1 MMMTDNV
8 SVTVANRPDLSHA
21 YSSLRF
27 FNFGI
32 NLFRLDPETS
42 SVSKTGPHIFL
53 YIPSGIVIDCFERE
67 MSVIKLEGPCI
78 GTLRERDGLAAYE
91 YGGFLE
97 HAVSELL
104 LTFKV
109 DLQAEK
115 LRLQASGKL
124 SPKRQT
130 KDEWEK
136 PKKLS
141 DFQIGAHFAFEKVGS
156 LFQGNPDEMQTSVDR
171 ALARLAKSKT

>member
-1 MMMTDNV
+1 MKSDNV

-32 NLFRLDPETS
+32 NLFRLTPGTG
-42 SVSKTGPHIFL
+42 SVSQTGPHIFL
-53 YIPSGIVIDCFERE
+53 HIPSGVVIDCFERD
-67 MSVIKLEGPCI
+67 MSVIKFEGPCI

-109 DLQAEK
+109 DLQAEEF
-115 LRLQASGKL
+115 RLQASGKL

-136 PKKLS
+136 PKNLS
-141 DFQIGAHFAFEKVGS
+141 DFQIDARFAFEKMGS
-156 LFQGNPDEMQTSVDR
+156 LFEGKSDEMQAAFDR
-171 ALARLAKSKT
+171 ALVRLTKSKT

>member
-1 MMMTDNV
+1 MKSDNV
-8 SVTVANRPDLSHA
+8 SVTVANRPDLSHD

-32 NLFRLDPETS
+32 NLFRLTPETG
-42 SVSKTGPHIFL
+42 SVSQTGPHIFL
-53 YIPSGIVIDCFERE
+53 HIPSGVVVDCFERE
-67 MSVIKLEGPCI
+67 MSVIKFEGPCI
-78 GTLRERDGLAAYE
+78 GTLRERNGLSAYE

-104 LTFKV
+104 LTFNV
-109 DLQAEK
+109 DLQAREF
-115 LRLQASGKL
+115 RLHASGKL

-136 PKKLS
+136 PKNLS
-141 DFQIGAHFAFEKVGS
+141 DFQIDARFTIEEVGS
-156 LFQGNPDEMQTSVDR
+156 LFEGKSDEMQAAFDR
-171 ALARLAKSKT
+171 ALVRLAKSKA